1 MGNGD
6 HHLFKIMKDNFILKI
21 LLDHTSSDLNK
32 TWGAHPKN
40 KMELFM
46 KGGISCSIKVFF
58 NFFLLKNHLE

>member
-21 LLDHTSSDLNK
+21 LLDHTLSDLNK

-46 KGGISCSIKVFF
+46 KGGGD
-58 NFFLLKNHLE
+58 LLFH